1 MALIRF
7 GLWPK
12 PELQLIIKL
21 RASIGLEAYKLCSYL
36 FPSRSLKRIKYWWM
50 GCCCFI
56 DLNKKA
62 THLWCFWIISQR
74 QLRCCRELQESLWAS
89 DRVFL
94 LPELLRECTSCLTLL
109 QLLPL
114 LQQRQPSCEFQ
125 STFEG
130 AINMTEL
137 SPIPLVHGDS
147 ETRPLAEHAKRL
159 SHR

>member
-1 MALIRF
+1 M
-7 GLWPK
+7 
-12 PELQLIIKL
+12 
-21 RASIGLEAYKLCSYL
+21 
-36 FPSRSLKRIKYWWM
+36 
-50 GCCCFI
+50 
-56 DLNKKA
+56 
-62 THLWCFWIISQR
+62 ISQR
-74 QLRCCRELQESLWAS
+74 RLRCCRELQESLWAS

-94 LPELLRECTSCLTLL
+94 LPELLRERTSGLTLL

-130 AINMTEL
+130 AMNMTEL

-159 SHR
+159 SRR